1 MEFQNTSNSVLIN
14 NGVSVREKMI
24 YNEGVSEITLFG
36 AFFIAL
42 SMR

>member
-1 MEFQNTSNSVLIN
+1 MEFQNISNSVLIN

-24 YNEGVSEITLFG
+24 YNEDVSEITLLG

-42 SMR
+42 AMR